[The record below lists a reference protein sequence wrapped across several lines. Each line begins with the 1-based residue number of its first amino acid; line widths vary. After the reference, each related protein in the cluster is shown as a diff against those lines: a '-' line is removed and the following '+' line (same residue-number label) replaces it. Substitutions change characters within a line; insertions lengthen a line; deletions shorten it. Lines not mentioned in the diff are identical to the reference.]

1 MTSTPPPPTGRI
13 RWVVRLLGWNALLL
27 LVGVVLA
34 AMAGEAYLRL
44 TRPFMVSNAPWRF
57 VPNVGRL
64 RPPNTEIRHT
74 NGRDFWTV
82 SRTNSLGFLDRE
94 PPSSERAT
102 PTCHISMIGDSF
114 VDAKEVPVHDKFH
127 VRLEALAADELPHLK
142 ITTSAFGI
150 ENTGQV
156 QQLPFY
162 DEYARLLHPG
172 LLVLV
177 FVDNDFMENPPVL
190 RTLTL
195 RGVEREWKLRSE
207 PAVRR
212 RPDGK
217 LELSL
222 PQDRLP
228 SSSRIRTS
236 RAAARAMEKKTA
248 DRSWLAFW
256 LRAKKRALFP
266 PHPPARPS
274 RFIREV
280 EALRRQPGY
289 AALLEGWRPTTRWD
303 TSLVFARRDLPPL
316 FEDALQY
323 TAFALEQFQ
332 QRADRD
338 GAKLVILATHTL
350 KVHGTLMF
358 QRMSQMAAVLGIPVI
373 DQSDYILRQGARL
386 GDARWP
392 HDYHWNPAGHRWAAE
407 ALLEYLEEHPATCD
421 RPTGAVTLL
430 EPTSWL
436 APFTSPTR

>member
-1 MTSTPPPPTGRI
+1 MPPPPTGRI

-44 TRPFMVSNAPWRF
+44 TRPFMVSNAPWKF

-74 NGRDFWTV
+74 NGHDFWVV

-94 PPSSERAT
+94 PPSSERAAA
-102 PTCHISMIGDSF
+102 TCHISMIGDSF
-114 VDAKEVPVHDKFH
+114 VEAKHVPVHDKFH
-127 VRLEALAADELPHLK
+127 VRLEALAADELPHLN

-162 DEYARLLHPG
+162 DEYARLLHPK

-177 FVDNDFMENPPVL
+177 FVYNDFLDNTPL
-190 RTLTL
+190 L
-195 RGVEREWKLRSE
+195 RGWRFRRRGRKNFLE
-207 PAVRR
+207 PMVRR
-212 RPDGK
+212 RSDGK
-217 LELSL
+217 LELAWSR
-222 PQDRLP
+222 PRDRDQLSFP
-228 SSSRIRTS
+228 SSPRPQASW
-236 RAAARAMEKKTA
+236 AARAMNELA
-248 DRSWLAFW
+248 ARSWLAFW
-256 LRAKKRALFP
+256 LRAEKRALFP
-266 PHPPARPS
+266 SVDPV
-274 RFIREV
+274 FIRAV

-289 AALLEGWRPTTRWD
+289 AALLEGWRPTGIHAMI
-303 TSLVFARRDLPPL
+303 LVFARRDLPPF

-323 TAFALEQFQ
+323 TRFALEQFQ

-358 QRMSQMAAVLGIPVI
+358 ERMSQMAAVLGIPVI
-373 DQSDYILRQGARL
+373 DQSDYILRQGAKPR
-386 GDARWP
+386 DARWP

-407 ALLEYLEEHPATCD
+407 ALLEYIEEHPAICD
-421 RPTGAVTLL
+421 GPTGAVTLL
-430 EPTSWL
+430 EPT
-436 APFTSPTR
+436 P